1 MKYHDLKI
9 GVVGTGSLGP
19 TLAVELASNGYD
31 VELVANGDGI
41 RVDDAM
47 AFHIIGDFGDKTYL
61 VPTVEDI
68 DSFTTKKDFIILA
81 TKAFQTVDVVE
92 KAVEWLT
99 PVGAVVTVQNVFS
112 LDRIF
117 KLVPPEKCICL
128 YLDIFT
134 TTMPTGRKVVDSG
147 GITMGVYDK
156 NVFPMMQ
163 VFEKIMKETCETH
176 ITNNVWGYLLSRN
189 IMNATISALGA
200 ISGLKLGEILDNYNG
215 RYLFNRLIEE
225 GYTMLR
231 KFRVKILPYADKL
244 DYELFISKSL
254 KGKFYNHKMTKIIR
268 HNNRHIRSSIL
279 YDLEHG
285 RRTEVEYV
293 IGSFIK
299 YGDRLKFDIPYTRAI
314 YAMLKEIENGERR
327 ISPDSFYDP
336 TLVNIDKKRGFKK

>member
-9 GVVGTGSLGP
+9 GVVGAGSLGP

-31 VELVANGDGI
+31 VELVANGEGVHI
-41 RVDDAM
+41 EGSM
-47 AFHIIGDFGDKTYL
+47 AFHIMGDFGDKTYL
-61 VPTVEDI
+61 VPTVNSI
-68 DSFTTKKDFIILA
+68 DEFATQKDFIILA
-81 TKAFQTVDVVE
+81 TKAFETADIVE
-92 KAVEWLT
+92 NALSKLT
-99 PVGAVVTVQNVFS
+99 PVGAIVTVQNVFS

-134 TTMPTGRKVVDSG
+134 TTLPTGRKVVDSG
-147 GITMGVYDK
+147 GITLGVYDK
-156 NVFPMMQ
+156 GIFPMMQ

-200 ISGLKLGEILDNYNG
+200 ISGLKLGHILENYNG

-231 KFRVKILPYADKL
+231 KFRIKILPYAGKL
-244 DYELFISKSL
+244 DYDLFIKKSL
-254 KGKFYNHKMTKIIR
+254 KGRIYNHKMVKIIR
-268 HNNRHIRSSIL
+268 KNNKDIRSSIL

-285 RRTEVEYV
+285 RRTEIEYV

-299 YGDRLKFDIPYTRAI
+299 YGDRLKFEIPYTRAI
-314 YAMLKEIENGERR
+314 YAMLKEIESGKRR
-327 ISPDSFYDP
+327 ITPDAFYDP
-336 TLVNIDKKRGFKK
+336 SLVCIDKKKKRK